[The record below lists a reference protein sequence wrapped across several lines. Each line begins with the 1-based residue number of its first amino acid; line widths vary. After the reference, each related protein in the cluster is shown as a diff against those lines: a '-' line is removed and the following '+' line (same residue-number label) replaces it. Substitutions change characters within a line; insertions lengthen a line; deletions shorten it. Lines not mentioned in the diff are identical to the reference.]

1 MSKESNLDADIGVL
15 LEKIEIMRRE
25 LLDIGFRD
33 GLTAP
38 TTIEYSES
46 LDEEIRIYQ
55 EMIKN
60 KKLGKSHLE

>member
-1 MSKESNLDADIGVL
+1 MSKESNVDDIGVL

-38 TTIEYSES
+38 STLEYSEL

-55 EMIKN
+55 KIIKDI
-60 KKLGKSHLE
+60 